1 MFITQTTSTQLR
13 TIHEIIR
20 NSDFAHCILISTIS
34 LDVVLLEINEGK
46 DVSDVITA
54 GRGPAEATKQLEAM
68 LIEWIGKKVCLKLSK
83 KVVYVYILLH
93 SMTEY

>member
-1 MFITQTTSTQLR
+1 MFITQTTSTQLH
-13 TIHEIIR
+13 TIQEIIR
-20 NSDFAHCILISTIS
+20 NSDCAHCILISTVS
-34 LDVVLLEINEGK
+34 LDVVFLEINEGK

-83 KVVYVYILLH
+83 KVI
-93 SMTEY
+93 